1 MTWTERYLAAVLRS
15 IPPSKRDDVE
25 RELRSSIEDGIEE
38 RVGAGED
45 RTAAERAVLEGLG
58 DPARLAWGY
67 TGRPTYL
74 IGPELFPIYRRFLAR
89 VLIAAVPI
97 SAAVIGGLEWVG
109 SGTLQWAIGA
119 ALSGAL
125 GVAIQ
130 TTFWMTAFFVFLDWA
145 GPARQARTEILAAAG
160 HWTLERLPKVSVG
173 RISVGET
180 AGEIVAV
187 LITLGIL
194 VFSTTLSTTSP
205 YGTHIAF
212 LADGFRTVWLPILL
226 VLVAIRGVDYL
237 RAYTAGRW
245 TPWLTVYHSL
255 VHVAFALLLVILA
268 LSGWIVNPVFGEQ
281 IGLPALADGQGPV
294 MQILALGT
302 LLATGWE
309 ILRIIFRARRTG
321 DRAPQLGTSTQSI

>member
-38 RVGAGED
+38 RLGTGED

-58 DPARLAWGY
+58 DPAQLAWAY
-67 TGRPTYL
+67 TGRPMYL
-74 IGPELFPIYRRFLAR
+74 IGPEIFPIYRRFLTR
-89 VLIAAVPI
+89 ILVAAVPI
-97 SAAVIGGLEWVG
+97 AAVVIGALEWVG
-109 SGTLQWAIGA
+109 SGTLTWAIGA
-119 ALSGAL
+119 GLSGAV

-130 TTFWMTAFFVFLDWA
+130 TTFWLTAFFLFLDWA

-160 HWTLERLPKVSVG
+160 HWTLERLPKVSAG
-173 RISVGET
+173 RISIGET
-180 AGEIVAV
+180 AGEVVTV

-205 YGTHIAF
+205 YGTHIPF

-245 TPWLTVYHSL
+245 TTWLTVYHAL
-255 VHVAFALLLVILA
+255 VHVAFALLLVNLA

-281 IGLPALADGQGPV
+281 IGLPSLADGHGPV
-294 MQILALGT
+294 MQTLALGT
-302 LLATGWE
+302 VLATGYE
-309 ILRIIFRARRTG
+309 IVRIILRARRTDG
-321 DRAPQLGTSTQSI
+321 RAPQLETSTQSL

>member
-38 RVGAGED
+38 RLGAGED

-58 DPARLAWGY
+58 DPAQLAWGY

-74 IGPELFPIYRRFLAR
+74 LSPELFPLWRRYLWR
-89 VLIAAVPI
+89 VLLVAVPI
-97 SAAVIGGLEWVG
+97 SAIVIGGLEIAG
-109 SGTLQWAIGA
+109 SGVASGAIGA
-119 ALSGAL
+119 AISGAI

-160 HWTLERLPKVSVG
+160 HWTLERLPKVSAG

-180 AGEIVAV
+180 ATEIVAV
-187 LITLGIL
+187 LITMGIL
-194 VFSTTLSTTSP
+194 VFASTLSTTSP
-205 YGTHIAF
+205 YGTHIPF
-212 LADGFRTVWLPILL
+212 LADGFRTVWLPVLL
-226 VLVAIRGVDYL
+226 LLVAIRGIDYV

-245 TPWLTVYHSL
+245 TTWLTVYHSL
-255 VHVAFALLLVILA
+255 VHLAFAVLLVTLA
-268 LSGWIVNPVFGEQ
+268 LSGWIVNPVFGTQ
-281 IGLPALADGQGPV
+281 MGIPALADGNGPV

-302 LLATGWE
+302 VLATGYE
-309 ILRIIFRARRTG
+309 IVRIILRARRAD
-321 DRAPQLGTSTQSI
+321 DRAPQLGTSAQSI